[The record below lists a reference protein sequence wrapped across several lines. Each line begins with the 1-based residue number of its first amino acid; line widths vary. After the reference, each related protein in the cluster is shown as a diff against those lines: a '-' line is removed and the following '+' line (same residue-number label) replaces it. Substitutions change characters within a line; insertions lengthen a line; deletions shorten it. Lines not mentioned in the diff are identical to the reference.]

1 MKSKNLIILA
11 AIVVLLGAYLFFFER
26 HRPTTDEARRDADK
40 VFRGLE
46 QDDVSGLV
54 VESAEG
60 RVRLEK
66 VGDDWRLR
74 EPIDYPADSATV
86 SSTLSSLAGL
96 DADRRLAAAEVDTAE
111 YGLDIPRTEVTLVLN
126 DGSEVSFAVGDEMPL
141 GSKRP
146 IRIDGADEIAIV
158 PGWFMSD
165 LAREVD
171 DWRSRE
177 VTAVRA
183 DQVASIDIEAG
194 ADTIRAVRV
203 GDDWRLLS
211 PMEDL
216 ADRDHLEALVTDLGA
231 LRIEEFLD
239 GEVDRGALG
248 LDAPEYSLMV
258 VRSDGGEPLRLELGA
273 TREGTGGTEV
283 ACRRGDAD
291 YFWAQDR
298 VRTRL
303 SKAPVLWRSKKVADI
318 DSWAVEGLRLSTG
331 DDPVELEKVD
341 YQWRFAGDGAE
352 ADQPRVSDRL
362 TALSQLEATDYDLM
376 APMTDELGRAVV
388 VLQADE
394 EGGEPEEITFTFFA
408 PLSEGGRAMVRVSG
422 RETLMGVDVAAVKPI
437 FADFGDLRPA
447 AEIPDD
453 PDAG

>member
-1 MKSKNLIILA
+1 MRTRS
-11 AIVVLLGAYLFFFER
+11 
-26 HRPTTDEARRDADK
+26 
-40 VFRGLE
+40 FRTLE
-46 QDDVSGLV
+46 QDDVAGLV

-66 VGDDWRLR
+66 VGDDWQLR
-74 EPIDYPADSATV
+74 EPVDYPADSATV

-96 DADRRLAAAEVDTAE
+96 DADRRLPAAEVDAAE
-111 YGLDIPRTEVTLVLN
+111 YGLDAPRSEITLTMD
-126 DGSEVSFAVGDEMPL
+126 DGSHVSFAVGDEMPL

-146 IRIDGADEIAIV
+146 IRLDGSDEIAIV
-158 PGWFMSD
+158 PGWFMTD
-165 LAREVD
+165 LERDVD
-171 DWRSRE
+171 DWRSRD
-177 VTAVRA
+177 VTAVRS

-194 ADTIRAVRV
+194 ADSIRAVRI

-239 GEVDRGALG
+239 GEVDPAALG
-248 LDAPEYSLMV
+248 LGAPEYSLMV

-273 TREGTGGTEV
+273 TREGSGGTEV
-283 ACRRGDAD
+283 ACRRGDGD

-318 DSWAVEGLRLSTG
+318 DTWAAEGLRLSTG
-331 DDPVELEKVD
+331 DETVELEKVD

-362 TALSQLEATDYDLM
+362 SALSKIEATDYDLM

-388 VLQADE
+388 LLQAGE

-408 PLSEGGRAMVRVSG
+408 PLGEGGRGMVRVSG
-422 RETLMGVDVAAVKPI
+422 RETLMGVDVAAVRPI

-447 AEIPDD
+447 AEIADD
-453 PDAG
+453 PDAE